1 MLRRLFKKETVED
14 IIHNYANENK
24 EFVDK
29 ISWIMNNQFFINAL
43 LNQAFKEEVNSLD
56 KLRSSIPKLEHAVDT
71 FIYLIKNSDQ
81 IKSVVYDKQAV
92 VEYSRKFLSEFKDAY
107 RGALSEEVEE
117 FSGLYKKLSAEE
129 KKEQDISELIYLSKK
144 ITLMLNSS
152 LSDHLSSDVKS
163 CFGNDSL
170 CSIVNDFSNYEES
183 KSRVGTAVE
192 LVKNNFYKVLVLYFN
207 HDRDNVDSFDAL
219 LSSLY
224 KKLNNLKTSSKRLLD
239 KKLFERVERIYN
251 EIQLI
256 KEDSSFRSKLLSLND
271 NLTELIDEVKKEDDE
286 LSYFKASY
294 DNKSEGVK
302 KVQSIIRLLK
312 ERELLSN
319 QLRSYH
325 LTNVPI
331 VKKYFS
337 ELEQNIDK
345 LSSNL
350 INKGNKLLE
359 DLININFNKTYN
371 LKRDLEALNNL
382 EIFYL
387 SLNSVV
393 NNYVKI
399 LNSKNNGS
407 SYADQILVHYNKKMN
422 LIHDIKTELD
432 EVSEH
437 DKYLSSAIDVF
448 KNKFPFL
455 EGRNEFKKY
464 LLDASLFLSKEKTLR
479 RRFSE
484 YLNGKINFA
493 IGIISEYKGLAEK
506 RLSNYNKSKINCVGK
521 EKDKNISLTSD
532 IVFDNGASVNKILMS
547 IHNILSSSDS
557 SDIEENINLARD
569 FYGRLNTSSVND
581 SDKRWFNSFLRRLSK
596 KFMSYDE
603 EFNDL
608 LLV

>member
-24 EFVDK
+24 GFVDK

-107 RGALSEEVEE
+107 RGALSEEVEK

-129 KKEQDISELIYLSKK
+129 KKEQDINELIYLSKK

-152 LSDHLSSDVKS
+152 LSDHLSSNVKS

-192 LVKNNFYKVLVLYFN
+192 LVKNNFYKALVLYFN
-207 HDRDNVDSFDAL
+207 HDRDNVDSFDSL

-239 KKLFERVERIYN
+239 KKLFECVERIYN

-331 VKKYFS
+331 VEKYFS
-337 ELEQNIDK
+337 GLEQNIDK

-393 NNYVKI
+393 NKYVKI

-407 SYADQILVHYNKKMN
+407 SYADQILVHYNKKMT

-479 RRFSE
+479 SRFSE

-532 IVFDNGASVNKILMS
+532 IAFDKNASVNKILMS

-569 FYGRLNTSSVND
+569 FYGRLNTSSIND

>member
-56 KLRSSIPKLEHAVDT
+56 KLRSSIPKLEHAVDA

-129 KKEQDISELIYLSKK
+129 KKGQDISELIYLSKK

-152 LSDHLSSDVKS
+152 LSDHLSSNVKS

-192 LVKNNFYKVLVLYFN
+192 LVKNNFYKALVLYFN

-239 KKLFERVERIYN
+239 KNLFECVERIYN

-393 NNYVKI
+393 NKYVKI

-532 IVFDNGASVNKILMS
+532 IVFDNGTSVNKILMS

-569 FYGRLNTSSVND
+569 FYGRLNTSSIND
-581 SDKRWFNSFLRRLSK
+581 SDKRWFNSFLRRLSE

>member
-56 KLRSSIPKLEHAVDT
+56 KLRSSIPKLEHAVDA

-192 LVKNNFYKVLVLYFN
+192 LVKNNFYKALVLYFN

-239 KKLFERVERIYN
+239 KNLFECVERIYN

-393 NNYVKI
+393 NKYVKI

-484 YLNGKINFA
+484 YLDGKINFA

-532 IVFDNGASVNKILMS
+532 IVFDNGTSVNKILMS

-569 FYGRLNTSSVND
+569 FYGRLNTSSIND
-581 SDKRWFNSFLRRLSK
+581 SDKRWFNSFLRRLSE